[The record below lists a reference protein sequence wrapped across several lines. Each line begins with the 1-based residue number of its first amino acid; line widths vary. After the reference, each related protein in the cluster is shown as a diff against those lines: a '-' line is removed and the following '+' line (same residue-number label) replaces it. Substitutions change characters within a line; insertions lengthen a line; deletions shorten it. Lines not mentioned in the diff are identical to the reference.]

1 MGSNSVK
8 IVKVKYLDKF
18 VRSFVLSLERL
29 FVLPLVCSYARM
41 GACERAFVPS
51 FCPSRVFSQHRP
63 STKTFYAK
71 RLVLS
76 QIHSKDKA
84 STGFSVLPCISVRC
98 SALQIILSHLPTSAS
113 FTLCRIF
120 IIPFAPV
127 CEIVM
132 VHFRITFSLFLKAS
146 LGAHP
151 FKGKCEFIHMQ
162 IKLMTDCEP
171 RLALIE
177 RPVAAEMGY

>member
-1 MGSNSVK
+1 MGSNSVTL
-8 IVKVKYLDKF
+8 VKVKHLDKF
-18 VRSFVLSLERL
+18 VRL
-29 FVLPLVCSYARM
+29 FVLPLVCSYVRM
-41 GACERAFVPS
+41 GTGERAFVPS

-120 IIPFAPV
+120 VIPFAPV
-127 CEIVM
+127 CEIVI
-132 VHFRITFSLFLKAS
+132 VLFRITFSLLLKAS
-146 LGAHP
+146 HVTGCASRV
-151 FKGKCEFIHMQ
+151 G
-162 IKLMTDCEP
+162 
-171 RLALIE
+171 LIE
-177 RPVAAEMGY
+177 RPLAAEMGY